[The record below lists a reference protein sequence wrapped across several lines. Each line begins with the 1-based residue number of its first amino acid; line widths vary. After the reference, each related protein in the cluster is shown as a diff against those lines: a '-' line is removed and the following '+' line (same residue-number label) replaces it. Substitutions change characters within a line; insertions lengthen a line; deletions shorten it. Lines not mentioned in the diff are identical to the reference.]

1 LPVRV
6 CPEPPRLLT
15 SFALSASKL
24 LHLGEREARVGEA
37 VALPDELEVQELS
50 IREVDISECAAV
62 PVAALL
68 IVLEADVFSL
78 GHPLRE
84 GRGLL
89 SEPFHR
95 LVRVDGLGSV
105 AADETDLLSAVEDQ
119 RIAIHDSGDNA
130 VIRG

>member
-84 GRGLL
+84 GRSLL
-89 SEPFHR
+89 TESLYR
-95 LVRVDGLGSV
+95 LVRMNGLGRV
-105 AADETDLLSAVEDQ
+105 DADETDLLAAIEDQ
-119 RIAIHDSGDNA
+119 RIAIYDAGDNA
-130 VIRG
+130 VIWG